1 MLVNQRWPGMCVL
14 CVAAAFAT
22 PGCGEADRPAAVRA
36 PATGPAAAVAGG
48 AVKGWDCAAL
58 LNTQEVDSFVG
69 RAGAQLV
76 SHVRGDTNREVP
88 GHTECG
94 YQLPPAGGLHFYV
107 NTGPAVGPASG
118 YDLRGSALRNNAEK
132 LSGIGDEAWMWD
144 LKGNSFSAF
153 AVAKGA
159 EVFVGVGNEGGR
171 GKEIARRVLEIVVS
185 RL

>member
-1 MLVNQRWPGMCVL
+1 MLNQRWPAVWAL
-14 CVAAAFAT
+14 CAAAGLVT
-22 PGCGEADRPAAVRA
+22 PGCGEADRPAPVQA
-36 PATGPAAAVAGG
+36 PATSPAAPAAGG

-58 LNTQEVDSFVG
+58 LTTQEVDSFVG
-69 RAGAQLV
+69 RGGAQLV

-107 NTGPAVGPASG
+107 NTGPALGPASG
-118 YDLRGSALRNNAEK
+118 YDLRGSAQRNHAEK

-144 LKGNSFSAF
+144 LKGNSFSAVAF
-153 AVAKGA
+153 AKGA

-171 GKEIARRVLEIVVS
+171 GKEIAQRVLETVVS

>member
-1 MLVNQRWPGMCVL
+1 MLNQRWPGVWAL
-14 CVAAAFAT
+14 CAAAGLVTAA
-22 PGCGEADRPAAVRA
+22 CGEADRPAPLQA
-36 PATGPAAAVAGG
+36 PATSPATPAAAG

-58 LNTQEVDSFVG
+58 LTTKEVDSFVG
-69 RAGAQLV
+69 RGGAQLV

-107 NTGPAVGPASG
+107 NTGPALGPASG
-118 YDLRGSALRNNAEK
+118 YDLRGSAQRNNAEK
-132 LSGIGDEAWMWD
+132 LGGIGDEAWMWD
-144 LKGNSFSAF
+144 LKGNSFSAVAF
-153 AVAKGA
+153 AKGA

-171 GKEIARRVLEIVVS
+171 GKEIAQRVLETVVS